1 MRFCKD
7 DGVTRERRYYLIGT
21 LVAIVLS
28 SAYVLRSDISVGG
41 KLSLLAVGSAVVVA
55 MALLRSSDW

>member
-1 MRFCKD
+1 M
-7 DGVTRERRYYLIGT
+7 TRERRYYLIGT
-21 LVAIVLS
+21 LVAILFS

-41 KLSLLAVGSAVVVA
+41 KLSLLAVGSVVVVA

>member
-7 DGVTRERRYYLIGT
+7 DGMTRERRYYLIGT

-41 KLSLLAVGSAVVVA
+41 KWSLLAVGSAVVVA
-55 MALLRSSDW
+55 MALFRSSDW